1 LESVMNKIMSIDK
14 DAESYRKGID
24 ELLKE
29 KEIELEKNILDMKVS
44 FQEETKNI
52 KNTISN
58 EIIKEAEN
66 RAKNIIKEK
75 EEELTIINT
84 KYERNKLKIIDE
96 IFNTIIKS
104 Q

>member
-1 LESVMNKIMSIDK
+1 MNKIMSIDK